1 MSGSEQTSSAVGSN
15 DRLLSDIVAL
25 IQQLTGRD
33 VRSGSRADLFAGAF
47 SALFECMPFDVAV
60 AVMLEQNLDL
70 YVSTRADGNSL
81 VDESLINR
89 VRETLQ
95 KVIPASFAATDIVVM
110 SESHDLPAGS
120 SSQSLRHQAYAI
132 LTLDGRTAGLLVVY
146 RDDPPFSPGH
156 EQVVEI
162 FTAQMSLLMANLSA
176 REQILNLADTD
187 YLTGIWNKR
196 SLRRQ
201 LLQEMERARTLKV
214 PLAVLVLDIDDFK
227 QINDTLGHTI
237 GDVVLSE
244 FCGAVRE
251 SLRPPDFFAR
261 FGGDEFVVILP
272 HTDRDGAEA
281 VAERILERVHG
292 LTIITDEETAVRCSV
307 SIGVGTFRVQD
318 SSANDMLRRADERL
332 YIAKRRGKNRV
343 VADDVR
349 GEER

>member
-1 MSGSEQTSSAVGSN
+1 MSASDQTTAAAGTN
-15 DRLLSDIVAL
+15 DRLLGDIVSL

-33 VRSGSRADLFAGAF
+33 LRTESRAELFAGAF

-70 YVSTRADGNSL
+70 YVSTRADANSL
-81 VDESLINR
+81 VDEVLIRR

-95 KVIPASFAATDIVVM
+95 NVIPVSFTTTDIVVI
-110 SESHDLPAGS
+110 SESHDLPHGESASGL
-120 SSQSLRHQAYAI
+120 QNQAYSV
-132 LTLDGRTAGLLVVY
+132 LTVDGRTSGLLVVY
-146 RDDPPFSPGH
+146 RGDPAFAPKH
-156 EQVVEI
+156 QQVVEI
-162 FTAQMSLLMANLSA
+162 FTAQMSLLMANLNA
-176 REQILNLADTD
+176 REKILNLADTD

-201 LLQEMERARTLKV
+201 LIQEMERARTLKV

-272 HTDRDGAEA
+272 HTDRGGAVA
-281 VAERILERVHG
+281 VAERILEKVHG
-292 LTIITDEETAVRCSV
+292 LTITTDEETAVRCSV
-307 SIGVGTFRVQD
+307 SIGVGTYKAED
-318 SSANDMLRRADERL
+318 ATPNDILRRADERM

-349 GEER
+349 EER

>member
-1 MSGSEQTSSAVGSN
+1 MSASDQTTATAGSN
-15 DRLLSDIVAL
+15 ERLLGDIVSL

-33 VRSGSRADLFAGAF
+33 IRTDSRAELFAGAF

-70 YVSTRADGNSL
+70 YVSTRADANSL
-81 VDESLINR
+81 VDDVLIRR
-89 VRETLQ
+89 VRDTLQ
-95 KVIPASFAATDIVVM
+95 NVIPVSFTTTDIVVI
-110 SESHDLPAGS
+110 SESHDLPPGDGTS
-120 SSQSLRHQAYAI
+120 GLQNQAYSV
-132 LTLDGRTAGLLVVY
+132 LTVDGRTAGLLVVY
-146 RDDPPFSPGH
+146 RGEPPFTAQH
-156 EQVVEI
+156 QQVVEI
-162 FTAQMSLLMANLSA
+162 FTAQMSLLMANFSA
-176 REQILNLADTD
+176 RERILNLADTD

-201 LLQEMERARTLKV
+201 LVQEMERARTLKV

-227 QINDTLGHTI
+227 QINDILGHTI

-272 HTDRDGAEA
+272 HTDRGGAVA
-281 VAERILERVHG
+281 VAERILDKVHG
-292 LTIITDEETAVRCSV
+292 LTITTDEETAVRCSV
-307 SIGVGTFRVQD
+307 SIGVGTFKLD
-318 SSANDMLRRADERL
+318 DATPNDILRRADERM

-349 GEER
+349 EER

>member
-1 MSGSEQTSSAVGSN
+1 VSSSEQPDETAGSN
-15 DRLLSDIVAL
+15 ERLLSDIVAL

-33 VRSGSRADLFAGAF
+33 VRSDSRADLFAGAF
-47 SALFECMPFDVAV
+47 SALFDCMPFDVAV

-70 YVSTRADGNSL
+70 YVSTRADANSL
-81 VDESLINR
+81 VDETLIKR

-95 KVIPASFAATDIVVM
+95 TVIPVSFTTTDIMVM
-110 SESHDLPAGS
+110 AESHDLPAGN
-120 SSQSLRHQAYAI
+120 LHGGLENQAYSVV
-132 LTLDGRTAGLLVVY
+132 TVDGRTAGLLIVY
-146 RDDPPFSPGH
+146 RSEPAFKPEH

-176 REQILNLADTD
+176 REKILNLADTD

-201 LLQEMERARTLKV
+201 LLLETERARTLKV
-214 PLAVLVLDIDDFK
+214 PLSVLVLDIDDFK
-227 QINDTLGHTI
+227 QINDILGHTI

-272 HTDRDGAEA
+272 HTDRVGAAA
-281 VAERILERVHG
+281 VAERILEKVNG
-292 LTIITDEETAVRCSV
+292 LTVTTDEETAVRCSV
-307 SIGVGTFRVQD
+307 SIGVGTFRDQD
-318 SSANDMLRRADERL
+318 TGANEMVRRADERL
-332 YIAKRRGKNRV
+332 YIAKRRGKNRI

-349 GEER
+349 DEQR

>member
-1 MSGSEQTSSAVGSN
+1 MSGSEQTPAAAGSN
-15 DRLLSDIVAL
+15 GRLLSDIVAL

-33 VRSGSRADLFAGAF
+33 LRSDSRADLFAGAF

-70 YVSTRADGNSL
+70 YVSTRADANSL
-81 VDESLINR
+81 VDEGLIKR
-89 VRETLQ
+89 VRETL
-95 KVIPASFAATDIVVM
+95 KNVIPVSFTTTDILVM
-110 SESHDLPAGS
+110 SESHDLHARGGTS
-120 SSQSLRHQAYAI
+120 GLRNQAYSI
-132 LTLDGRTAGLLVVY
+132 LTVDGRTTGLLIVY
-146 RDDPPFSPGH
+146 RDDPPFTEEH

-162 FTAQMSLLMANLSA
+162 FTAQMSLLMANLDA
-176 REQILNLADTD
+176 REKILNLADTD
-187 YLTGIWNKR
+187 YLTGIGNKR

-201 LLQEMERARTLKV
+201 LIQEMERARTLKV

-272 HTDRDGAEA
+272 HTDRPGAAA

-292 LTIITDEETAVRCSV
+292 LTITTDEETAVRCSV
-307 SIGVGTFRVQD
+307 SIGVGTFKVED
-318 SSANDMLRRADERL
+318 TTATDMLRRADERL

-349 GEER
+349 PEER